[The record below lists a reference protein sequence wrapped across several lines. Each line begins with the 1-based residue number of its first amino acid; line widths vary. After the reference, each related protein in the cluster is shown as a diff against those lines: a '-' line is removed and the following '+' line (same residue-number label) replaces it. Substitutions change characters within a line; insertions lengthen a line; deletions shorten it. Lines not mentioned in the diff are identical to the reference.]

1 MPAHATSGL
10 SRLPPAL
17 IPADPRAAPVSP
29 GAIDDSDWERRAR
42 NRTPSAR
49 WIGWRLR
56 GLVLAAL
63 LAVSAV
69 STVAWYWP
77 ADKRMPRL
85 VSLLASAVFVNLAT
99 MHAALKAA
107 NGDENAAWEP
117 TRREPTVRAET
128 SRA

>member
-17 IPADPRAAPVSP
+17 TTPDPRFASSSAS

-56 GLVLAAL
+56 ALVLAAL
-63 LAVSAV
+63 VGCIAMFLLLRMLAAV
-69 STVAWYWP
+69 P
-77 ADKRMPRL
+77 ALDARL
-85 VSLLASAVFVNLAT
+85 RVDDAGVLRLA
-99 MHAALKAA
+99 
-107 NGDENAAWEP
+107 GCW
-117 TRREPTVRAET
+117 
-128 SRA
+128 